1 MGMGSLVICSFLSAG
16 QMLYLFYSID
26 KHYLKV
32 ALGYKWVVDLIFTGG
47 IMLTCLTSG
56 TISGV
61 ILSIISGLSITL
73 ALMLARKAYGYRK
86 LETVAG
92 KKVWVEYPPTINKK
106 SLYSLKDSV
115 QLKISKIT
123 NEVTGKMA

>member
-1 MGMGSLVICSFLSAG
+1 
-16 QMLYLFYSID
+16 MLYLFYSID

>member
-1 MGMGSLVICSFLSAG
+1 MGVGTLVICSFLSAI
-16 QMLYLFYSID
+16 QILYLFYSID

-32 ALGYKWVVDLIFTGG
+32 ALGYKWVVDLIFTGA

-61 ILSIISGLSITL
+61 ILSIISGLSITI
-73 ALMLARKAYGYRK
+73 ALVLARKAYGYRK
-86 LETVAG
+86 LELVSG

-106 SLYSLKDSV
+106 SLLGLKDSI
-115 QLKISKIT
+115 QLKVSKIT
-123 NEVTGKMA
+123 NNLSNKMT